1 MEAIV
6 SEVLFGK
13 GWASSGVIA
22 HDTLCGN
29 GYLSVFQPR
38 YLERIGQVLS
48 FQVATP
54 TYKNDNAV
62 VNDDDLN
69 LA

>member
-1 MEAIV
+1 MVLSGME
-6 SEVLFGK
+6 
-13 GWASSGVIA
+13 WASSGLIA
-22 HDTLCGN
+22 HDTLYGN

-38 YLERIGQVLS
+38 YVKGIGQVLS
-48 FQVATP
+48 YQVATP
-54 TYKNDNAV
+54 THRNDNAV